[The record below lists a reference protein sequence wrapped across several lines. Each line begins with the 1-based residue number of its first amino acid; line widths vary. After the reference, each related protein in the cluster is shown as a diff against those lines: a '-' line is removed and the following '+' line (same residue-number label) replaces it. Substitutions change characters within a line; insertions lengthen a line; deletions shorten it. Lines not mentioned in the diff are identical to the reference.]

1 MSPKKVISSTTTAS
15 RAGRD
20 AAFARPQDLPDE
32 WYGIWES
39 LVTDMRKESQALP
52 MNTMMAL
59 LVERIATT
67 YVQVRMLE
75 GGEKG
80 ADLEYLREIQ
90 ALWLKFV
97 KEFAVQL
104 HRNSQTP
111 EARFVASFKAAVNT
125 AVRKAGPDSTVRDL
139 LPILAEE
146 LSAYDI

>member
-1 MSPKKVISSTTTAS
+1 
-15 RAGRD
+15 
-20 AAFARPQDLPDE
+20 
-32 WYGIWES
+32 
-39 LVTDMRKESQALP
+39 MRRESQALP

-59 LVERIATT
+59 LMERIATT

-75 GGEKG
+75 GTKQV
-80 ADLEYLREIQ
+80 DREYLREIQ

-111 EARFVASFKAAVNT
+111 EARYIASFKAAVNT
-125 AVRKAGPDSTVRDL
+125 AVRKAGPDCMVRDL

-146 LSAYDI
+146 LSAYDV